1 MRKKTIQKMTT
12 IAILSALSVV
22 FYMFLKFPLPFVFPS
37 FLDIQFSNLPVILA
51 GFIFGPS
58 EALIVVIIRFIIKA
72 PFSSTA
78 YVGEVAD
85 LIIGYIVGTVSSFI
99 YHRHKTKKGG
109 VVALII
115 ASCAWIIGAV
125 IINSVVLLPWYI
137 NTYGM
142 EAVFG
147 MLKVIPGIS
156 ESNYMLYYI
165 LFAVI
170 PFNALL
176 AAIVSC
182 ITFFVYKRVSLIYK
196 EETEG
201 KDGKTISENRTYV
214 GSLLIILD
222 VITLIGYLTLSKE
235 KFIVSD
241 SHPIYIVVLKI
252 MLYLAIFVAG
262 LILIIRDRIRNEKI
276 RNKEM

>member
-12 IAILSALSVV
+12 LAILSALSVV

-51 GFIFGPS
+51 GLIFGPS
-58 EALIVVIIRFIIKA
+58 EALVVVIIRFLIKA

-85 LIIGYIVGTVSSFI
+85 LVIGYLVGTFTSFI
-99 YHRHKTKKGG
+99 YHRNKTKKGG
-109 VVALII
+109 IIALII
-115 ASCAWIIGAV
+115 GSAVWVVGAI

-142 EAVFG
+142 DAVFG
-147 MLKVIPGIS
+147 MLQIIPGIT
-156 ESNYMLYYI
+156 ESNYMLYYV

-170 PFNALL
+170 PFNTLL
-176 AAIVSC
+176 AAIVST
-182 ITFFVYKRVSLIYK
+182 ITFFVYKRISLIYK

-201 KDGKTISENRTYV
+201 KDANAISEHRTYV
-214 GSLLIILD
+214 GFLLIILD
-222 VITLIGYLTLSKE
+222 IIILIGYIMLSKD
-235 KFIVSD
+235 KFNVTD
-241 SHPIYIVVLKI
+241 SHPIHMVVLK
-252 MLYLAIFVAG
+252 MLIYIGIFVSG
-262 LILIIRDRIRNEKI
+262 LILILRDKIRNHRIRN
-276 RNKEM
+276 R

>member
-12 IAILSALSVV
+12 VAILAALSVV
-22 FYMFLKFPLPFVFPS
+22 FYMFLKFPLPFIFPS

-51 GFIFGPS
+51 GLIFGPS
-58 EALIVVIIRFIIKA
+58 EALIVVIIRFLVKA

-85 LIIGYIVGTVSSFI
+85 LVIGYLVGTFTSFI
-99 YHRHKTKKGG
+99 YHRNRTKKGG
-109 VVALII
+109 IIALIV
-115 ASCAWIIGAV
+115 GAIV
-125 IINSVVLLPWYI
+125 WVVGAIIINSVVLLPWYI

-147 MLKVIPGIS
+147 MLKIIPGIS
-156 ESNYMLYYI
+156 ESNYMLYYV

-176 AAIVSC
+176 AAIVCC
-182 ITFFVYKRVSLIYK
+182 ITFFVYKRISLIYK

-201 KDGKTISENRTYV
+201 KDPNTITEHRTYV
-214 GSLLIILD
+214 GSLLIIMD
-222 VITLIGYLTLSKE
+222 VIILVGYLMLSKE

-241 SHPIYIVVLKI
+241 SQPIYMVVLKI
-252 MLYLAIFVAG
+252 MIYIAIFVAG
-262 LILIIRDRIRNEKI
+262 LILILRDKIKNNRI
-276 RNKEM
+276 RNKEI